1 MNPRLFFNRLI
12 GQLMRIGTPL
22 SVLLIALTLS
32 QSINAQALYGSI
44 AGNVK
49 DISNA
54 VVPGAAVKI
63 THKGTDQTLETAASS
78 DGSFNFPALQTG
90 TYEIAVRMAGFKA
103 YTRSGIEVTLNNI
116 TRSDITLEVGAV
128 SETVSVTASAPTS
141 GGPRVPEVFDSGF
154 ANAAQ
159 QGGDSAF
166 QFFSQEMSF
175 DNRLVKGAP
184 FSADIVSET
193 IQTLP
198 DGNRIVQRSEG
209 RIYRDSQGRTRS
221 ERTYQMGGS
230 SEQRQVININDPAA
244 SASYSL
250 DPETRIA
257 RMNSHYFGTVGMTSD
272 MFLTPPFNPN
282 APSHQPRGVPVG
294 VPGGVSKGDAPGD
307 ALVKVQPDYPP
318 IAKQVNA
325 SGEVRV
331 EVIIGENGRVISAK
345 AVSGHPVLRAAA
357 EDAARKWVFKPT
369 EVGGKPVQ
377 VQSAL
382 TFVFNL
388 PPPPTSV
395 PPADTGAETSK
406 KLTVSGGVLQGKAI
420 QKVQPPYPPIA
431 KAARA
436 SGAVQVQV
444 TIGETGKVIEAS
456 VISGHPLLRDA
467 ALQAARRWLFQPTE
481 LSAVPVKV
489 QGILTFNFT
498 LNDEE
503 PGSPFGAARRDMKVS
518 TNTERL
524 AKQMIEGVECEGA
537 RAVATMP
544 AGAIGNERPIETV
557 NETWYS
563 PELQMMIQSKRSDP
577 RFGES
582 TYRVTNIV
590 RSEPESALFQ
600 VPSEYTIIDSRA
612 NKVDVD
618 VEELGRKFE
627 ELRRKLEEAQKKG
640 EGARK
645 PNNQ

>member
-12 GQLMRIGTPL
+12 GHLMRIGTPL

-32 QSINAQALYGSI
+32 QSSNAQALNGSI

-49 DISNA
+49 DIFTA

-78 DGSFNFPALQTG
+78 DGSFNFPTLQTG
-90 TYEIAVRMAGFKA
+90 TYEITVRMAGFKA

-159 QGGDSAF
+159 QSGDSAF

-184 FSADIVSET
+184 FSADVVSET

-209 RIYRDSQGRTRS
+209 RIYRDSQGRARS

-257 RMNSHYFGTVGMTSD
+257 RMNSRYFSLSAPTSD

-294 VPGGVSKGDAPGD
+294 VPGVGVKGGPGE
-307 ALVKVQPDYPP
+307 VITKVQPVYPP
-318 IAKQVNA
+318 TAKQVNA

-331 EVIIGENGRVISAK
+331 AIVIGENGRVVEAK
-345 AVSGHPVLRAAA
+345 AISGHPALRSAA

-377 VQSAL
+377 VQGNL
-382 TFVFNL
+382 YFVFNL
-388 PPPPTSV
+388 PPPPASV
-395 PPADTGAETSK
+395 PPAEATSAETSK
-406 KLTVSGGVLQGKAI
+406 KITVSGGVLQGKAI
-420 QKVQPPYPPIA
+420 KKVQPPYPPIA

-436 SGAVQVQV
+436 SGPVQVQV
-444 TIGETGKVIEAS
+444 TISETGEVIEAT

-467 ALQAARRWLFQPTE
+467 ALQAARQWLFQPTE

-498 LNDEE
+498 LNEE
-503 PGSPFGAARRDMKVS
+503 PFPPFGAASRDMKVS

-524 AKQMIEGVECEGA
+524 AKQTIEGVECEGA
-537 RAVATMP
+537 RTVVTMP

-563 PELQMMIQSKRSDP
+563 PELQMMILSKRSDP

-590 RSEPESALFQ
+590 RSEPEPALFQ
-600 VPSEYTIIDSRA
+600 IPSEYTIIDSRA

>member
-1 MNPRLFFNRLI
+1 MNPRLFFKRLM
-12 GQLMRIGTPL
+12 GPLMRIGTPL

-32 QSINAQALYGSI
+32 QSSNAQALYGSI

-90 TYEIAVRMAGFKA
+90 TYEITVRMAGFKA

-116 TRSDITLEVGAV
+116 TRSDITLEIGAV

-141 GGPRVPEVFDSGF
+141 GGPRVPEVFYNGF
-154 ANAAQ
+154 TNAAQ

-230 SEQRQVININDPAA
+230 SEQRQVININDPVA

-257 RMNSHYFGTVGMTSD
+257 RMNSHYFGMGGLTSD
-272 MFLTPPFNPN
+272 SFLTPPFNPN
-282 APSHQPRGVPVG
+282 APSYQPRGVPVDI
-294 VPGGVSKGDAPGD
+294 PGGVSKGLTAGEV
-307 ALVKVQPDYPP
+307 LVKVQPIYPAV
-318 IAKQVNA
+318 AKQVNA
-325 SGEVRV
+325 SGEVQV
-331 EVIIGENGRVISAK
+331 SIVIGENGQVIEAK
-345 AVSGHPVLRAAA
+345 AIKGHPVLRAAA

-369 EVGGKPVQ
+369 LLDGKPVKQ
-377 VQSAL
+377 PGTL
-382 TFVFNL
+382 TFVFRP

-395 PPADTGAETSK
+395 PPTAETGAETPK

-420 QKVQPPYPPIA
+420 KKVQPPYPPIA

-444 TIGETGKVIEAS
+444 TISETGEVIEAS
-456 VISGHPLLRDA
+456 VVSGHPLLRDA
-467 ALQAARRWLFQPTE
+467 ALQAARRWMFQPTE

-498 LNDEE
+498 LSEE
-503 PGSPFGAARRDMKVS
+503 PFPPFAAAGGAMKVS

-563 PELQMMIQSKRSDP
+563 PELQMMILSKRSDP

-582 TYRVTNIV
+582 TYRVSNIV
-590 RSEPESALFQ
+590 RSEPESSLFQ
-600 VPSEYTIIDSRA
+600 IPSEYTIIDSRA

-618 VEELGRKFE
+618 VE

>member
-1 MNPRLFFNRLI
+1 MNPRIFFNRLI
-12 GQLMRIGTPL
+12 SQLMRIGTPL

-32 QSINAQALYGSI
+32 QSSNAQALNGSI

-90 TYEIAVRMAGFKA
+90 TYEITVRMAGFKA

-141 GGPRVPEVFDSGF
+141 GGPRVPEVFDIGF

-230 SEQRQVININDPAA
+230 SEQRQMININDPAA

-257 RMNSHYFGTVGMTSD
+257 RMNSHYFRTGGLTSD
-272 MFLTPPFNPN
+272 MFLTPPFNPD

-294 VPGGVSKGDAPGD
+294 VPGGASKGDAPGE
-307 ALVKVQPDYPP
+307 ALMKVQPVYPP
-318 IAKQVNA
+318 AAKQTNA
-325 SGEVRV
+325 SGEVQV
-331 EVIIGENGRVISAK
+331 AIVIGENGRVISAK
-345 AVSGHPVLRAAA
+345 AVSGHPALRSAA

-369 EVGGKPVQ
+369 EAGGKPVQ
-377 VQSAL
+377 VQGTLS
-382 TFVFNL
+382 FIFNL
-388 PPPPTSV
+388 TPPPTSV
-395 PPADTGAETSK
+395 SPAAATSAETSR

-420 QKVQPPYPPIA
+420 KKVQPQYPPIA
-431 KAARA
+431 RAARA
-436 SGAVQVQV
+436 SGPVQVQV
-444 TIGETGKVIEAS
+444 TIGETGEVIEAT
-456 VISGHPLLRDA
+456 VISGHPLLRDV
-467 ALQAARRWLFQPTE
+467 ALQAARQWVFQPTE

-498 LNDEE
+498 LSEE
-503 PGSPFGAARRDMKVS
+503 PFPPFGAASRDMKS
-518 TNTERL
+518 LDQHRATRQTNDRRRR
-524 AKQMIEGVECEGA
+524 MRGRPRGRHHA
-537 RAVATMP
+537 R
-544 AGAIGNERPIETV
+544 
-557 NETWYS
+557 
-563 PELQMMIQSKRSDP
+563 
-577 RFGES
+577 
-582 TYRVTNIV
+582 
-590 RSEPESALFQ
+590 
-600 VPSEYTIIDSRA
+600 
-612 NKVDVD
+612 
-618 VEELGRKFE
+618 
-627 ELRRKLEEAQKKG
+627 RRN
-640 EGARK
+640 R
-645 PNNQ
+645 

>member
-1 MNPRLFFNRLI
+1 MNPRLFFNQLI
-12 GQLMRIGTPL
+12 GPLMRIGTPL
-22 SVLLIALTLS
+22 LVLLIALTLS
-32 QSINAQALYGSI
+32 QSSNAQALSGSI

-49 DISNA
+49 DILNA
-54 VVPGAAVKI
+54 VVPGAAVRI
-63 THKGTDQTLETAASS
+63 THKETNQTHETAASS
-78 DGSFNFPALQTG
+78 IGSFDFPALQAG
-90 TYEIAVRMAGFKA
+90 TYEITVRMPGFKA
-103 YTRSGIEVTLNNI
+103 YTRNDIEVRLNSI

-128 SETVSVTASAPTS
+128 SEMASITASAPTS
-141 GGPRVPEVFDSGF
+141 GAPRVPEVFDRGF

-184 FSADIVSET
+184 FSADVVSET

-257 RMNSHYFGTVGMTSD
+257 RMNSHYFGTGGMTSD

-294 VPGGVSKGDAPGD
+294 VPGEVIT
-307 ALVKVQPDYPP
+307 KVQPVYPA
-318 IAKQVNA
+318 IAKQVTA

-331 EVIIGENGRVISAK
+331 EVIIGENGRVISAR
-345 AVSGHPVLRAAA
+345 AVSGHPALRSAA
-357 EDAARKWVFKPT
+357 EDAASLWVFKPA

-377 VQSAL
+377 VPGTL

-388 PPPPTSV
+388 PQPPTSV
-395 PPADTGAETSK
+395 PPADTGAETAK
-406 KLTVSGGVLQGKAI
+406 RLTVSGGVLQGKAI
-420 QKVQPPYPPIA
+420 KKVQPPYPPIA

-444 TIGETGKVIEAS
+444 TISETGEVIEAS

-467 ALQAARRWLFQPTE
+467 ALQAARQWLFKPTE
-481 LSAVPVKV
+481 LSGVPVKV

-498 LNDEE
+498 LNDE
-503 PGSPFGAARRDMKVS
+503 PFPPFAVTKRDMKVS

-524 AKQMIEGVECEGA
+524 AKQMVEGVECEGA

-557 NETWYS
+557 NEIWYS
-563 PELQMMIQSKRSDP
+563 PELQVMILSKRSDP

-590 RSEPESALFQ
+590 RSEPESSLFQ
-600 VPSEYTIIDSRA
+600 IPS
-612 NKVDVD
+612 
-618 VEELGRKFE
+618 
-627 ELRRKLEEAQKKG
+627 
-640 EGARK
+640 
-645 PNNQ
+645 